1 MSVQVI
7 YKKETK
13 SINRGVFAIFTDENF
28 KIFKNKKILSTNE
41 LEFLRRILKSKPKSK
56 KKILYIDLNPEKT
69 LILISIKKKHSN
81 NDLENLGSS
90 FYDFIKSN
98 NFTFINI
105 LSETMIG
112 NLSTFSL
119 STEKPTPVPH
129 INIYIASSNERGLST
144 GR

>member
-56 KKILYIDLNPEKT
+56 KKILYFDLNPEKT
-69 LILISIKKKHSN
+69 LILISIKKKYSI

-105 LSETMIG
+105 LSETT
-112 NLSTFSL
+112 LA
-119 STEKPTPVPH
+119 
-129 INIYIASSNERGLST
+129 IYQIHLIILFMDLN
-144 GR
+144 

>member
-56 KKILYIDLNPEKT
+56 KKILYFDLNPEKA
-69 LILISIKKKHSN
+69 LILISIKKKYSI

-98 NFTFINI
+98 NFTFVNH
-105 LSETMIG
+105 LKYVKH
-112 NLSTFSL
+112 NL
-119 STEKPTPVPH
+119 
-129 INIYIASSNERGLST
+129 
-144 GR
+144 

>member
-56 KKILYIDLNPEKT
+56 KKILYFDLNPEKT
-69 LILISIKKKHSN
+69 LILISIKKNIPLMILRIWDHH
-81 NDLENLGSS
+81 
-90 FYDFIKSN
+90 
-98 NFTFINI
+98 FTI
-105 LSETMIG
+105 L
-112 NLSTFSL
+112 
-119 STEKPTPVPH
+119 
-129 INIYIASSNERGLST
+129 
-144 GR
+144 